1 MANKQLSEKLD
12 QLSVEELGIAFDEA
26 EVWTRLDQRL
36 DNRRVFIYWGTVA
49 ACVLMG
55 LLFLPISVLREAKVE
70 TAFVAESVETSTSEE
85 VVEIIPQ
92 VESVSTQ
99 HPKVVVPGAIDR
111 KQIASVGL
119 AEIAEKS
126 LSLERIQLKSQKEIK
141 SALTFAAED
150 ISIIQAS
157 LELPSIEKGKSI
169 TVRAQLQSFPS
180 QVKSKQKV
188 FKIKLNEKQ

>member
-55 LLFLPISVLREAKVE
+55 LLFLPISVLQEAKVE
-70 TAFVAESVETSTSEE
+70 TAFVAESVETSTSEDAVK
-85 VVEIIPQ
+85 VVPQ

-99 HPKVVVPGAIDR
+99 HHKVVVPGAIDR